1 MRAAGTGLDNL
12 SHCSEQYKD
21 DTKEDNNKTKKGELE
36 FEAWMRVLD
45 SMVSGNVQKFV
56 STFLKR
62 FLKVGMFWH
71 DQVFLFVRDTRLVMF
86 TRTRVR

>member
-12 SHCSEQYKD
+12 SHCSEHYKD

-45 SMVSGNVQKFV
+45 SMVSGMCRN
-56 STFLKR
+56 LYP
-62 FLKVGMFWH
+62 
-71 DQVFLFVRDTRLVMF
+71 LF
-86 TRTRVR
+86 